1 MRRVIGRVRRPRE
14 DGSALVLALLFLT
27 VCALTIGALLTYAN
41 ASSTATTALRS
52 TRGSDY
58 DQDAAMNAAIAKLRT
73 TGATCTSGT
82 GNGYSPGWTLN
93 VTTKPL
99 RVDCFSLSSSATQRD
114 DVLSVCL
121 NSVSAACPDNQ
132 SLLRAEIIF
141 YDTPSWGNSIDV
153 QTWSD
158 Q

>member
-1 MRRVIGRVRRPRE
+1 VSRLRRRSRE
-14 DGSALVLALLFLT
+14 SGERGSALVLALLFLT
-27 VCALTIGALLTYAN
+27 VCGLTMGALLTYAN
-41 ASSTATTALRS
+41 TSSTATTALRV

-58 DQDAAMNAAIAKLRT
+58 DVDAAMNGAIAKLRM

-82 GNGYSPGWTLN
+82 GNGYSPSWTLN
-93 VTTKPL
+93 NPSKPL
-99 RVDCFSLSSSATQRD
+99 RVDCFNQSTTATQRD

-121 NSVSAACPDNQ
+121 NSVSAACPDGS
-132 SLLRAEIIF
+132 SLLRAEVIF